1 MAIDKKIL
9 SVDSDVDDIDYVAF
23 TTYLQDDTKRK
34 MDMAF
39 AEIDK
44 QGEDYL
50 REIEEKKFRQNIEKA
65 KYVKY
70 ILKHIKGIYTT
81 ERLMSYE
88 YADVFY
94 MYQELRS
101 KRKSKFK
108 TFFDFLFN
116 L

>member
-1 MAIDKKIL
+1 MSIDKKIL

-23 TTYLQDDTKRK
+23 TTYLQNDTKRK
-34 MDMAF
+34 MDIVF
-39 AEIDK
+39 AEIEK
-44 QGEDYL
+44 LGEDHL

-65 KYVKY
+65 KFVKY
-70 ILKHIKGIYTT
+70 ILKHIKGVYTT

-88 YADVFY
+88 YSDVFY
-94 MYQELRS
+94 MYQELKD

-108 TFFDFLFN
+108 NLFNFLFD